1 MWFVN
6 GKIAGKPYCI
16 VEAKASA
23 TSLNKSL
30 GALLTDG
37 RDKTERRTAQNQH
50 QLQMSHEW
58 CRLRLRNLRMFDNI
72 SNNYSRLVL
81 FFNSTAVKDH
91 LLIYDEIMRTNSQ
104 TLSLMEKH
112 KKHEPTRIFDDVD
125 IDNLVKTRTNSN
137 KTSQSAAKIPR
148 KKR

>member
-1 MWFVN
+1 M
-6 GKIAGKPYCI
+6 
-16 VEAKASA
+16 
-23 TSLNKSL
+23 
-30 GALLTDG
+30 
-37 RDKTERRTAQNQH
+37 
-50 QLQMSHEW
+50 
-58 CRLRLRNLRMFDNI
+58 
-72 SNNYSRLVL
+72 
-81 FFNSTAVKDH
+81 
-91 LLIYDEIMRTNSQ
+91 IYDEIMRTNSQ